1 MFFYTSLFFYKNLL
15 FLDVTVGDFTFSK
28 YDVAPEIR
36 SIGWGLADSTAAHL
50 PGILDT
56 PDLEGRSLFFCSLN
70 YGVEFVSSKKLRA
83 YSLVHVK

>member
-1 MFFYTSLFFYKNLL
+1 MCFFIHRCFSIKIYYI

-36 SIGWGLADSTAAHL
+36 SIGWGLAGSTAAHL

-56 PDLEGRSLFFCSLN
+56 PDLEGRSC
-70 YGVEFVSSKKLRA
+70 VFVR
-83 YSLVHVK
+83 